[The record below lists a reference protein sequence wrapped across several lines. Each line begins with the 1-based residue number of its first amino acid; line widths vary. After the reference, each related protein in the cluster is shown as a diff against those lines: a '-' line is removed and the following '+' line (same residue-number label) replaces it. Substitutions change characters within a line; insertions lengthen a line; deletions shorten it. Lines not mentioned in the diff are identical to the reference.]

1 MSYKRKLKGIRV
13 SKGFTQKDLAILIIM
28 SRSTYA
34 KKENQKS
41 TFSIEEAIKISKA
54 LGVSLERIFLN
65 N

>member
-13 SKGFTQKDLAILIIM
+13 SKGFTQKDLAILINM

-41 TFSIEEAIKISKA
+41 TFSIEEAIEISKA
-54 LGVSLERIFLN
+54 LGVSLETIFLN